1 MEPHPGLLSQVEA
14 QHRINRYQS
23 LEISSQRH
31 QITAL
36 TEQATAAAAGLTTA
50 DLDRREAI
58 ARYDLLHADYAIK
71 ITQVQHLRAALQQR
85 DAAIRRQQDEIAAL
99 EKRVRDLQ
107 QDLTI
112 PAQEAETMA
121 APPSVIT
128 PPPSRGRLSQMA
140 AASVPS
146 LPAVGL
152 SALFIARQL
161 TPLATRQIRQGAAPQ
176 GELRQP
182 HDLAAREVRQYTR
195 DQARRG
201 PRTADRRGRVQA
213 HDAAGTSVEE
223 SE

>member
-121 APPSVIT
+121 A
-128 PPPSRGRLSQMA
+128 
-140 AASVPS
+140 ASVPS

-182 HDLAAREVRQYTR
+182 HDLAAREVRQHTR